1 MQPRLHLLVC
11 LLAILL
17 FDLSAATSKI
27 NRRRLLL
34 PYNSGVPTNYTL
46 EILNTDNGCYIWTT
60 SRAEVANV
68 EPVYEDVQQR
78 VRQCSTRALV
88 TVNSKVKKRL
98 STIILAQDT
107 LSSNLFR
114 ADVEVDVIKSIE
126 IVTTTKEIALEDA
139 PDIIE
144 VSGKDAKNDT
154 FTSLGG
160 VEFEWQ
166 LSPIAT
172 NRNGK
177 TDQSVNLRFKRFA
190 DSQFKVQPD
199 IEYWEKRNSQGYMVL
214 LEGVRTGSTRL
225 SVRIKDKE
233 YADSEMQVP
242 EINLIVIANLALIP
256 AHDVYLMPYAQV
268 HYDVQM
274 IKSGQMSLI
283 KMPSE
288 QYVLELSN
296 YIVASLNEQRSI
308 VTATLEGS
316 TSLILRDTNIIM
328 YNEEEITH
336 PSVDIFV
343 SKPSYILLKVSPG
356 TNFALQEFT
365 DYEVSVEIYDQNHH
379 SMYLSENLNLKVI
392 FPSKHFLVG
401 ESTSNQARNWVR
413 TINTGKCKISAK
425 LFGTIKDD
433 GSHYNLE
440 TPLEVDTEV
449 IIYPA
454 LTVTP
459 SSLLLPWDPI
469 LKSNYDFQL
478 RAEGATGSYRW
489 QTANINLTSVQLN
502 SQNRESSAVSIFV
515 KGLGKATFNVTDA
528 TNYVFT
534 SQVNV
539 SVQSIIDLDA
549 PKSILETH
557 LGEILYV
564 PIALYGENYEATDE
578 KSRRRLFDDCSK
590 IKLNVEIVE
599 KTRFTYLPDEEQ
611 NPLLGFKNSCKLL
624 QFKCTSIGHSR
635 VRISYDN
642 ADGPPLQTWVMI
654 SCHLPLRMIHPT
666 DYALLALG
674 TSIEL
679 AFEGG
684 PKAWPLLKT
693 SHYSNLKIDDENK
706 QDLIS
711 SELIVDPYRYKK
723 NLHVFRI
730 ECRKLGSSNLTL
742 EVGNHQSATLPN
754 PAKESVNLEV
764 FCDEPHSMHLKVKLK
779 SDENCPLF
787 NFFEDGETKLKEQKI
802 PVSASNQV
810 EIELVGRNQLGK
822 TFSNLSSLAMSWNIE
837 AKNNQND
844 EVFKNLVLND
854 FTEEVNGANGYRKL
868 NRNFVSL
875 PAFGREGSVLVRTG
889 LISYKS
895 NYLEKQG
902 IPYSKTDFS
911 DIKATLLLDLVE
923 RHRIDRDEV
932 SVFNYKKNKVSN
944 SIGDRFAIF

>member
-1 MQPRLHLLVC
+1 MQLSLYLFVC
-11 LLAILL
+11 LLVFLRL
-17 FDLSAATSKI
+17 DSSDATSKI

-60 SRAEVANV
+60 SRSEVASV
-68 EPVYEDVQQR
+68 EPLYEDVQQR
-78 VRQCSTRALV
+78 TKQCSTRALV
-88 TVNSKVKKRL
+88 TVNSKVRKRL

-114 ADVEVDVIKSIE
+114 ADVEVDEIKSIE

-166 LSPIAT
+166 LSPILT

-177 TDQSVNLRFKRFA
+177 TDQSVNLKFKRFA

-256 AHDVYLMPYAQV
+256 AYDVYLMPYAKIR
-268 HYDVQM
+268 YDVQM
-274 IKSGQMSLI
+274 IKSGKMSLI

-308 VTATLEGS
+308 VTAALEGS

-328 YNEEEITH
+328 YNEEEISH

-365 DYEVSVEIYDQNHH
+365 DYEIGVEIYDQNHH

-392 FPSKHFLVG
+392 FPSKHFVVG
-401 ESTSNQARNWVR
+401 ESSSNQARNSVR

-425 LFGTIKDD
+425 LFGTINDD
-433 GSHYNLE
+433 GSYYDLDK
-440 TPLEVDTEV
+440 PLEIDQEV
-449 IIYPA
+449 TIYPA

-469 LKSNYDFQL
+469 LRSNYDFQL
-478 RAEGATGSYRW
+478 TADGATGSYRW
-489 QTANINLTSVQLN
+489 QTTNINLTSVQLN
-502 SQNRESSAVSIFV
+502 SKNRESSVVSV
-515 KGLGKATFNVTDA
+515 LVNGLGRATFNVTDV
-528 TNYVFT
+528 TNYVF
-534 SQVNV
+534 SNRVNV
-539 SVQSIIDLDA
+539 SVQPVIDLDS

-599 KTRFTYLPDEEQ
+599 KTRFTYLPDDEK
-611 NPLLGFKNSCKLL
+611 NPLLGFQNSCKLL

-635 VRISYDN
+635 VWISYEN
-642 ADGPPLQTWVMI
+642 GETPLKIWVMI
-654 SCHLPLRMIHPT
+654 SCHLPLRMIHPS

-706 QDLIS
+706 PDLIN

-730 ECRKLGSSNLTL
+730 ECRTLGSSNLTL

-764 FCDEPHSMHLKVKLK
+764 FCDEPQSVHLKVKLK

-802 PVSASNQV
+802 PVSAFNQV
-810 EIELVGRNQLGK
+810 EIELVGRNSLGK
-822 TFSNLSSLAMSWNIE
+822 TFSNLSSLAVSWNVE

-844 EVFKNLVLND
+844 EVFKTLVLND

-868 NRNFVSL
+868 SRNFVSL
-875 PAFGREGSVLVRTG
+875 PAFGREGNVLVRSE
-889 LISYKS
+889 LIAYRS

-902 IPYSKTDFS
+902 ILYIPFSKTEFS

-944 SIGDRFAIF
+944 SW